1 MNSWK
6 NNVRK
11 VVPYIPGEQ
20 PKLENIIKLNT
31 NENPYPPSPAVE
43 KAIRE
48 FDNNLLRKY
57 PDPTCSVLT
66 SELARRY
73 GVDKSQIFV
82 GVGSDDVIA
91 MAFMT
96 YFCSDKPVLFPDV
109 TYSFYEVWADMLKV
123 PYSKLPLNSELE
135 IEAEDYI
142 GKENGGIIFPNP
154 NAPMGIDISLTEIE
168 SIVKANPDSVVI
180 VDEAYV
186 DFGAQSALPLIEKY
200 DNLLVVQTFSKSRSL
215 AGLRIGYAVGSRE
228 LISYLWDVRNSY
240 NSYTLNAPALAAGAA
255 CLRDEAYFK
264 ETTDKIIATRERSK
278 KRFKALG
285 FEFVDS
291 KANFIFVKHP
301 RIPAKTLFDELY
313 EKKIFVRYFSAER
326 TKDYLRITIGSDEE
340 MDALFEFLEKRIGE

>member
-1 MNSWK
+1 M
-6 NNVRK
+6 
-11 VVPYIPGEQ
+11 
-20 PKLENIIKLNT
+20 
-31 NENPYPPSPAVE
+31 
-43 KAIRE
+43 
-48 FDNNLLRKY
+48 
-57 PDPTCSVLT
+57 
-66 SELARRY
+66 
-73 GVDKSQIFV
+73 
-82 GVGSDDVIA
+82 
-91 MAFMT
+91 
-96 YFCSDKPVLFPDV
+96 LFPDV

-240 NSYTLNAPALAAGAA
+240 NSYTLNASALAAGVA

-326 TKDYLRITIGSDEE
+326 TKDYLRITIGTDEE